1 MRYPGFS
8 CVSSSAMD
16 ETTKGFRL
24 GDGTLVPWG
33 TRFDA
38 VVTEFERTGYASRDL
53 PCSGAYGFAT
63 RYLEVTAPRPDR
75 PILTVAYELAATG
88 TPIKDLFAQLVIK
101 LGMPA
106 KIDRDESSP
115 HALSPGHVVLY
126 ANWQEKGR
134 PIGVS
139 FYGAPR
145 ESAFGDGIGKLY
157 LSWGDL
163 DAAAAPWM
171 PAWRAAN
178 QEVEQAAGSIGKIR
192 LFSVQYDARVF
203 PQDDSKRPAELCLN
217 SPEILN
223 TPPSIARQLNDKR
236 FALWSDQAGARWHL
250 STRSDT
256 IVLGGPDTSEVRIT
270 QLEPA
275 RGGGSATIDIGRWW
289 VRDAWKSRSIAEAER
304 ALESVPGLTFNR
316 ASGHDA

>member
-1 MRYPGFS
+1 
-8 CVSSSAMD
+8 MD

-33 TRFDA
+33 TRFDE
-38 VVTEFERTGYASRDL
+38 VVKDFERTGYASRDL
-53 PCSGAYGFAT
+53 ACAEAYGFAT

-75 PILTVAYELAATG
+75 PILTVAYELAT
-88 TPIKDLFAQLVIK
+88 TDRPPKDVFAQLVIK
-101 LGMPA
+101 LGMPGE
-106 KIDRDESSP
+106 IDRDELSP
-115 HALSPGHVVLY
+115 HADSPSHVVLY
-126 ANWQEKGR
+126 ANWKTKGH

-157 LSWGDL
+157 MSWGDL
-163 DAAAAPWM
+163 EAAAAPWM
-171 PAWRAAN
+171 PAWLAAN
-178 QEVEQAAGSIGKIR
+178 REVEQAAGTVGKIQ
-192 LFSVQYDARVF
+192 LFSVQYDTRVF
-203 PQDDSKRPAELCLN
+203 PQKDPKRPADLCLN

-236 FALWSDQAGARWHL
+236 FALWSDQTGTRWHL

-256 IVLGGPDTSEVRIT
+256 VVLGGPETSEVRLT

-289 VRDAWKSRSIAEAER
+289 VRDAWKSRTIAEAEH
-304 ALESVPGLTFNR
+304 ALERVPGLSFKR
-316 ASGHDA
+316 YSGHDA